1 MNDKAVYGVQETLQK
16 DEAVI
21 REIIDTS
28 RGLFKKYGFKKT
40 TMGDIAL
47 GLGRA
52 KSSLYYYYTGK
63 EEIFEAVV
71 NAEMEELLAL
81 IRESVGNAQTA
92 REKLVAYCQC
102 KLDKLTQLYNLSDVL
117 KSEIAEL
124 HCMLSAIKSKFDTA
138 QVDLVGQILTKGM
151 ENGEFRKISPDNTQL
166 FSYLIVSA
174 FRGLEMPLMVSDQNC
189 PRLDIQIGSF
199 VDLMVEGIG
208 ISKSR

>member
-1 MNDKAVYGVQETLQK
+1 MNDKAVYGIQEALQK

-21 REIIDTS
+21 REIVDTS
-28 RGLFKKYGFKKT
+28 RSLFKKYGFKKT

-47 GLGRA
+47 GLGKA

-71 NAEMEELLAL
+71 NEEMAELLAQ
-81 IRESVGNAQTA
+81 IHESVGNAQTA
-92 REKLVAYCQC
+92 KEKLVAYCQC
-102 KLDKLTQLYNLSDVL
+102 KLNKLTQLYNLSDVL

-124 HCMLSAIKSKFDTA
+124 HCMLTVIKSKFDTA
-138 QVDLVGQILTKGM
+138 QVELVRQILAEGM
-151 ENGEFRKISPDNTQL
+151 ENEEFRKISPENIEL

-174 FRGLEMPLMVSDQNC
+174 FRGLEMPLMVSDHKC

-208 ISKSR
+208 IGKGR

>member
-1 MNDKAVYGVQETLQK
+1 MNDKAVYDMQETLQK

-21 REIIDTS
+21 REIIETS
-28 RGLFKKYGFKKT
+28 RNLFKKYGFKKT

-47 GLGRA
+47 GLGKG

-71 NAEMEELLAL
+71 NAEMRELLAQ
-81 IRESVGNAQTA
+81 IRQSVGSAHTA
-92 REKLVAYCQC
+92 KEKLVAYCEC
-102 KLDKLTQLYNLSDVL
+102 KLNKLKQLYNLSDVL

-138 QVDLVGQILTKGM
+138 QVELVGQILLEGM
-151 ENGEFRKISPDNTQL
+151 GNGEFRKISRENTAL
-166 FSYLIVSA
+166 FAYLIVSA
-174 FRGLEMPLMVSDQNC
+174 FRGLEMPLMVADQKC

-208 ISKSR
+208 AD